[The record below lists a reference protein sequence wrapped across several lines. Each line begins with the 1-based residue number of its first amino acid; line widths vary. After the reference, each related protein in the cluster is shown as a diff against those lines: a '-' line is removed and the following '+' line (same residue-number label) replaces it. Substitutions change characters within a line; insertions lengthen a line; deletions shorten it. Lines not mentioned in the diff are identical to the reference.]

1 MFDYRPLVGT
11 MKGKGED
18 TKDIAKLLNVPLDE
32 LRNILNNGKY
42 LSMGQLHKLCEHYE
56 CGPGEI
62 MNWLPSA
69 DYIKIDWQKVAGFGK
84 PLTVLSVECGMS
96 RSALSNT
103 SKGNGR
109 VKAENAKK
117 IAEVLG
123 CKLEDIVD

>member
-1 MFDYRPLVGT
+1 MFDYRPLVST
-11 MKGKGED
+11 MKGKGEK
-18 TKDIAKLLNVPLDE
+18 TEDIAELLDIPLEE
-32 LRNILNNGKY
+32 LRDKLNGGKY
-42 LSMGQLHKLCEHYE
+42 LTMGQLHKLCEHYE
-56 CGPGEI
+56 CGPEKI